1 VRFTD
6 IMWRIIVE
14 VTILPEI
21 TPQRGD
27 INIKESINIVEELFI
42 KTSLNAMHVLIQ
54 GRISAK

>member
-1 VRFTD
+1 
-6 IMWRIIVE
+6 MWRIIVE